1 MQKHFN
7 CFGNF
12 GEFWR
17 QLMSYEYFFAALHWP
32 SSMFYTQQLLA
43 RKGPLGLWWLLGN
56 GRPLSGV
63 QCRCSTA
70 EL

>member
-1 MQKHFN
+1 MELLF
-7 CFGNF
+7 C
-12 GEFWR
+12 R
-17 QLMSYEYFFAALHWP
+17 ALHWP

-63 QCRCSTA
+63 QCRSSTA
-70 EL
+70 ELQHIAGMRQSMPASHTHA

>member
-1 MQKHFN
+1 
-7 CFGNF
+7 
-12 GEFWR
+12 
-17 QLMSYEYFFAALHWP
+17 
-32 SSMFYTQQLLA
+32 MFYTQQLLA